1 MKLSLTPTVSGRPFP
16 CWGLELLNICLHGG
30 LTSLPG
36 RQADTLIL
44 KLVAK
49 PQVEP

>member
-16 CWGLELLNICLHGG
+16 CWGLELLNICLGSG
-30 LTSLPG
+30 LSSLPG
-36 RQADTLIL
+36 RQAYALIL
-44 KLVAK
+44 KLVAE